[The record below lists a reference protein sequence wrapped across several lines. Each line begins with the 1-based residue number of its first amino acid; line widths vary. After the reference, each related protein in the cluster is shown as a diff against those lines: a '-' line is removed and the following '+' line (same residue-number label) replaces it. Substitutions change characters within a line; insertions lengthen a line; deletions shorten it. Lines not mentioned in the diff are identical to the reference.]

1 LLVGVAFIC
10 LSSCSVIKLT
20 GEVIS
25 LTGKVATAAVKTTGA
40 VVMTTGKIAYA
51 ATGATVRF
59 FAGKRTIKLEKKGNS
74 YFVKVKINGKKKAR
88 LILDTGATSV
98 QISSEIAEKLKI
110 NVSKGKKVQ
119 CTLAD
124 GSVVWARSIMLDEIE
139 LDNVSVKDV
148 SALVIENSIDQDSD
162 GLLGMSFLNN
172 FIFQIDTDK
181 DLLILQHKGKK

>member
-1 LLVGVAFIC
+1 LITL
-10 LSSCSVIKLT
+10 
-20 GEVIS
+20 
-25 LTGKVATAAVKTTGA
+25 
-40 VVMTTGKIAYA
+40 
-51 ATGATVRF
+51 
-59 FAGKRTIKLEKKGNS
+59 
-74 YFVKVKINGKKKAR
+74 KVKINGKKKAR